1 MERKLKM
8 RVLIAKPGLG
18 GHDRNAKKIAQGLK
32 DEGFE
37 VVFTGLRQTPSQI
50 VDAALLYEV
59 DAVGLSLSDMVQ
71 GSLATQMH
79 SLIARDVVLF
89 GFGSIREEDVPALL
103 KSQGIMNVVLF
114 GGGSIR
120 EEDIPALTGAGLEAV
135 FPAGASVTDMAEF
148 LRRRCALTG
157 TY

>member
-1 MERKLKM
+1 MERKLKT

-18 GHDRNAKKIAQGLK
+18 GHDRRAKQIAQGLV
-32 DEGFE
+32 EQGFE

-50 VDAALLYEV
+50 VDTAVVHQV
-59 DAVGLSLSDMVQ
+59 DAVGLSLSDESQ
-71 GSLATQMH
+71 TDLAAQVT
-79 SLIARDVVLF
+79 
-89 GFGSIREEDVPALL
+89 ALM
-103 KSQGIMNVVLF
+103 KSQGIMDVVLF

-120 EEDIPALTGAGLEAV
+120 EEDIPALTRAGLEAV

>member
-18 GHDRNAKKIAQGLK
+18 GHDRRAKQIAQGLA
-32 DEGFE
+32 EQGFE

-50 VDAALLYEV
+50 VDAAVVHQV
-59 DAVGLSLSDMVQ
+59 DAVGLSLNEEGQAD
-71 GSLATQMH
+71 LAAQVT
-79 SLIARDVVLF
+79 
-89 GFGSIREEDVPALL
+89 ALL
-103 KSQGIMNVVLF
+103 KSQGIMDVVLF

-120 EEDIPALTGAGLEAV
+120 EEDIPALTRAGLEAV
-135 FPAGASVTDMAEF
+135 FPAGASVTDMADF

>member
-1 MERKLKM
+1 MERKLKT

-18 GHDRNAKKIAQGLK
+18 GHDRRAKQIAQGLV
-32 DEGFE
+32 EQGFE

-50 VDAALLYEV
+50 VDAAVVHQV
-59 DAVGLSLSDMVQ
+59 DAVGLSLSDESQ
-71 GSLATQMH
+71 TDLAAQVT
-79 SLIARDVVLF
+79 
-89 GFGSIREEDVPALL
+89 ALM
-103 KSQGIMNVVLF
+103 KSQGIMDVVLF

-120 EEDIPALTGAGLEAV
+120 EEDIPALTRAGLEAV

>member
-1 MERKLKM
+1 MERQLKM

-18 GHDRNAKKIAQGLK
+18 GHDRRAKQIAQGLK
-32 DEGFE
+32 EQGFE
-37 VVFTGLRQTPSQI
+37 VIFTGLRQTPSQI
-50 VDAALLYEV
+50 VDAALLHEV

-103 KSQGIMNVVLF
+103 
-114 GGGSIR
+114 
-120 EEDIPALTGAGLEAV
+120 GAGLEAV
-135 FPAGASVTDMAEF
+135 FPAESSVEDMADF

>member
-1 MERKLKM
+1 
-8 RVLIAKPGLG
+8 VI
-18 GHDRNAKKIAQGLK
+18 
-32 DEGFE
+32 
-37 VVFTGLRQTPSQI
+37 FTGLRQTPSQI

-59 DAVGLSLSDMVQ
+59 DAVGLSLSDMVE

-103 KSQGIMNVVLF
+103 
-114 GGGSIR
+114 
-120 EEDIPALTGAGLEAV
+120 GAGLEAV
-135 FPAGASVTDMAEF
+135 FPAESSVEDMADF

>member
-18 GHDRNAKKIAQGLK
+18 GHDRHAKQIAQGLA
-32 DEGFE
+32 EQGFE

-50 VDAALLYEV
+50 VDAAVVHQV
-59 DAVGLSLSDMVQ
+59 DAVGLSLLDDSQADLAAQVR
-71 GSLATQMH
+71 SLLH
-79 SLIARDVVLF
+79 
-89 GFGSIREEDVPALL
+89 
-103 KSQGIMNVVLF
+103 SQGAMDVVLF
-114 GGGSIR
+114 GGGSLR
-120 EEDIPALTGAGLEAV
+120 EEDIPALSGAGLEAV
-135 FPAGASVTDMAEF
+135 FPAGASVVDMADW

>member
-18 GHDRNAKKIAQGLK
+18 GHDRRAKQIAQGLK
-32 DEGFE
+32 EQGFE

-50 VDAALLYEV
+50 VDAALLCEV
-59 DAVGLSLSDMVQ
+59 DAVGLSLSDMIQ

-103 KSQGIMNVVLF
+103 
-114 GGGSIR
+114 
-120 EEDIPALTGAGLEAV
+120 GAGLEAV
-135 FPAGASVTDMAEF
+135 FPAESSVEDMADF

>member
-50 VDAALLYEV
+50 VDAAVVHQV
-59 DAVGLSLSDMVQ
+59 DAVGLSLLDDSQAD
-71 GSLATQMH
+71 LAAQV
-79 SLIARDVVLF
+79 RF
-89 GFGSIREEDVPALL
+89 LL
-103 KSQGIMNVVLF
+103 QSQGAMDVVLF
-114 GGGSIR
+114 GGGSLR
-120 EEDIPALTGAGLEAV
+120 EEDIPALTKAGLEAV
-135 FPAGASVTDMAEF
+135 FPDGAPIADVADF
-148 LRRRCALTG
+148 LRRRFALTG

>member
-1 MERKLKM
+1 MERQLKM

-18 GHDRNAKKIAQGLK
+18 GHDRRAKQIAQGLK
-32 DEGFE
+32 EQGFE
-37 VVFTGLRQTPSQI
+37 VVFTGLRQTPGQI

-103 KSQGIMNVVLF
+103 
-114 GGGSIR
+114 
-120 EEDIPALTGAGLEAV
+120 GAGLEAV
-135 FPAGASVTDMAEF
+135 FPAESSVEDMADF

>member
-50 VDAALLYEV
+50 VDAIVAQEV
-59 DAVGLSLSDMVQ
+59 DAVGLSLPDSAQADLAAQVR
-71 GSLATQMH
+71 SLLM
-79 SLIARDVVLF
+79 
-89 GFGSIREEDVPALL
+89 
-103 KSQGIMNVVLF
+103 SQGVLDVVLF

-120 EEDIPALTGAGLEAV
+120 EEDIPALKKAGLEAV
-135 FPAGASVTDMAEF
+135 FPAGASVDDMADY

-157 TY
+157 SC

>member
-18 GHDRNAKKIAQGLK
+18 GHDRRAKQIAQGLA
-32 DEGFE
+32 EQGFE

-50 VDAALLYEV
+50 VDAAVVHQV
-59 DAVGLSLSDMVQ
+59 DAVGLSLNEEGQAD
-71 GSLATQMH
+71 LAAQVT
-79 SLIARDVVLF
+79 
-89 GFGSIREEDVPALL
+89 ALM
-103 KSQGIMNVVLF
+103 KSQGIMDVVLF

-120 EEDIPALTGAGLEAV
+120 EEDIPALTRAGLEAV

>member
-18 GHDRNAKKIAQGLK
+18 GHDRHAKQIAQGLK
-32 DEGFE
+32 EQGFE

-50 VDAALLYEV
+50 VDAAVTQQV
-59 DAVGLSLSDMVQ
+59 DAVGLSLLGEGQADLVVQ
-71 GSLATQMH
+71 
-79 SLIARDVVLF
+79 VN
-89 GFGSIREEDVPALL
+89 ALL
-103 KSQGIMNVVLF
+103 KSQGILDVVLF
-114 GGGSIR
+114 GGGSLR
-120 EEDIPALTGAGLEAV
+120 EEDIPALMGAGLEAV
-135 FPAGASVTDMAEF
+135 FPDGAPIADVADF

>member
-18 GHDRNAKKIAQGLK
+18 GHDRRAKQIAQGLK
-32 DEGFE
+32 EQGFE
-37 VVFTGLRQTPSQI
+37 VIFTGLRQTLSQI

-103 KSQGIMNVVLF
+103 
-114 GGGSIR
+114 
-120 EEDIPALTGAGLEAV
+120 GAGLEAV
-135 FPAGASVTDMAEF
+135 FPAESSVEDMADF

>member
-18 GHDRNAKKIAQGLK
+18 GHDRRAKQIAQGLK
-32 DEGFE
+32 EQGFE

-103 KSQGIMNVVLF
+103 
-114 GGGSIR
+114 
-120 EEDIPALTGAGLEAV
+120 GAGLEAV
-135 FPAGASVTDMAEF
+135 SPAEYFVEDMADF